1 MAHDRTAIVVGAGIG
16 GLTAAVAL
24 RRRRWDATVL
34 ERATSLEPVG
44 AGIALAPNAVRA
56 LESIGLGDPVLDLAA
71 LQGPVGLRRPDG
83 RWLVRGDASMVGPE
97 PTVLLHRSQLVD
109 LLRGALDDGAVRLGV
124 TVTRVDPGGPSERAT
139 VRVRARDDSEEAGLA
154 ADVVVAADGID
165 SPVRTALF
173 PGQPGPVYA
182 GATAWRFVTPEPVAV
197 EPAETW
203 GRGSVVGLT
212 PLADG
217 RVYCYLTATLPEGT
231 RFRDEVGELQRRFGH
246 WHPPLRALLGDLD
259 PATLLH
265 HDLRWLKEPLPRY
278 DVGRVAL
285 LGDAAHAMTPHLG
298 QGGAQAIEDAVVL
311 AANLRAAPGSAAVIG
326 PALAAY
332 TAARKGRT
340 QGVARMSAQVGAATT
355 WRSPL
360 LVGARDLGMRAVG
373 RWVLPRAA
381 RRLDWIL
388 DWQPPVA

>member
-1 MAHDRTAIVVGAGIG
+1 MADARTAVVVGGGIG

-24 RRRRWDATVL
+24 GRRGWDVTVL

-56 LESIGLGDPVLDLAA
+56 LDTLGLGDAVRDLAA
-71 LQGPVGLRRPDG
+71 LQGPVGLHRPDG

-97 PTVLLHRSQLVD
+97 PTVLLHRAQLVD
-109 LLRGALDDGAVRLGV
+109 LLRSALDDDAVRLGV
-124 TVTRVDPGGPSERAT
+124 AVTAVDPGGPGERAT
-139 VRVRARDDSEEAGLA
+139 VRTAAPDGDGTLELA

-165 SPVRTALF
+165 SPIRTALF
-173 PGQPGPVYA
+173 PGHAGPVYA
-182 GATAWRFVTPEPVAV
+182 GATAWRFVTPEPVPV

-231 RFRDEVGELQRRFGH
+231 RFQDEVGELQRRFGH
-246 WHPPLRALLGDLD
+246 WHDPLRALLADLD

-285 LGDAAHAMTPHLG
+285 LGDAAHAMTPNLG

-311 AANLRAAPGSAAVIG
+311 AASLRGTPASGELVS

-340 QGVARMSAQVGAATT
+340 QRVARASAQVGAATT
-355 WRSPL
+355 WRAPL
-360 LVGARDLGMRAVG
+360 LVRARDLAMRAVG

-381 RRLDWIL
+381 QRLDWIL
-388 DWQPPVA
+388 DWRPPVA

>member
-1 MAHDRTAIVVGAGIG
+1 MADERTAIVVGGGIG

-24 RRRRWDATVL
+24 GVRGWDVAVL
-34 ERATSLEPVG
+34 EQATSLEPVG

-56 LESIGLGDPVLDLAA
+56 LDTLGLGDAVRDLAA

-83 RWLVRGDASMVGPE
+83 RWLVRADASMVGPE

-109 LLRGALDDGAVRLGV
+109 LLRGALPDDAVRLGV
-124 TVTRVDPGGPSERAT
+124 RVASVDPGGSTERAT
-139 VRVRARDDSEEAGLA
+139 VRTAATAGGDEEEIA

-165 SPVRTALF
+165 SPVRTTLF
-173 PGQPGPVYA
+173 PRHPGPAYSGV
-182 GATAWRFVTPEPVAV
+182 TAWRFVTPEPVEV

-217 RVYCYLTATLPEGT
+217 RVYCYLTATMPEGT
-231 RFRDEVGELQRRFGH
+231 VFQDEVGELQRRFGH
-246 WHPPLRALLGDLD
+246 WHPPLRALLDDLD
-259 PATLLH
+259 PTTLLH
-265 HDLRWLKEPLPRY
+265 HDLRWLKDPLPRY

-285 LGDAAHAMTPHLG
+285 LGDAAHAMTPNLG

-311 AANLRAAPGSAAVIG
+311 AASLRATPTSGAVIP

-332 TAARKGRT
+332 SAARKGRT
-340 QGVARMSAQVGAATT
+340 QRVARMSAQVGAATT
-355 WRSPL
+355 WRAPM
-360 LVGARDLGMRAVG
+360 LVHARDLAMRAVG
-373 RWVLPRAA
+373 SWLLPRAA
-381 RRLDWIL
+381 QRLDWIL
-388 DWQPPVA
+388 DWRPPVA

>member
-1 MAHDRTAIVVGAGIG
+1 MTHDRKAVVVGGGIG

-24 RRRRWDATVL
+24 RRRGWDATVL
-34 ERATSLEPVG
+34 ERAASLEPLG
-44 AGIALAPNAVRA
+44 AGLALAPNAVRA
-56 LESIGLGDPVLDLAA
+56 LDSIGLGDPVRDLAA

-109 LLRGALDDGAVRLGV
+109 LLRDALDDGAVRLGT
-124 TVTRVDPGGPSERAT
+124 TVAGVDPGGPAERAT
-139 VRVRARDDSEEAGLA
+139 VRVRARDGEEAELS

-173 PGQPGPVYA
+173 SGHPGPVYA
-182 GATAWRFVTPEPVAV
+182 GVTAWRFVTPEPVAV

-231 RFRDEVGELQRRFGH
+231 RFTDEIGELQRRFGH
-246 WHPPLRALLGDLD
+246 WHPPLRALLDGLD
-259 PATLLH
+259 PAALLH

-285 LGDAAHAMTPHLG
+285 LRDAAHAMPPNLG

-311 AANLRAAPGSAAVIG
+311 AARLRGTPSGGELVS

-340 QGVARMSAQVGAATT
+340 QRVARMSAQVGAATT

-360 LVGARDLGMRAVG
+360 LVSARDLGMRVVG

-388 DWQPPVA
+388 DWHPPA